1 MREIVLDTETTG
13 FEPSEGHRIV
23 EIGAVELLNHLPT
36 GRTYH
41 QYIFPERGMPRDAFD
56 VHGIGHD
63 ILETPGQNVQAGVTL
78 RDKPVFARIGQAFLD
93 FVGDAQLVIHN
104 AAFDMKFL
112 NFELERCGL
121 PGLPNT
127 RATDTLMIAR
137 QKFPGSPASLD
148 ALCRRF
154 GIDNSMREKHGALLD
169 SEILAEVY
177 LELIGGRQPD
187 LVLAAATP
195 APMRGQSGEAVT
207 WRPSP
212 RPVPLP
218 SRLTDQEQLAH
229 EAMVAKLGD
238 AAIWKRS
245 V

>member
-23 EIGAVELLNHLPT
+23 EIGAVELFNHLPT

-41 QYIFPERGMPRDAFD
+41 QYINPERLMPIQAFE

-63 ILETPGQNVQAGVTL
+63 ILEVPGQTPVPGGVTL

-112 NFELERCGL
+112 NFELERIGL
-121 PGLPNT
+121 PALPSA
-127 RATDTLMIAR
+127 RATDTLMMAR
-137 QKFPGSPASLD
+137 TKFPGSPASLD

-187 LVLAAATP
+187 LVLSTAP
-195 APMRGQSGEAVT
+195 APARNASGEAIT
-207 WRPSP
+207 WRPRP
-212 RPVPLP
+212 RPEPLAP
-218 SRLTDQEQLAH
+218 RITEEELAAH
-229 EAMVAKLGD
+229 AAMVAKLGD
-238 AAIWKRS
+238 AAIWKKD